1 MRNKTMTEQYRFDM
15 DSESVKM
22 RYALL
27 VGQIELSGL
36 SNTHFDHTLWNHGMG
51 WIIGD
56 TYEYEITCVQN
67 ETLRP
72 HEDCKLWI
80 GTIYDH
86 DDSCISLQYA
96 GEEIEEVFQ
105 QLMKHFLAEIERWI
119 ENGEGIDEHQDDES
133 EENRRRLDA
142 DDAYNDVMY
151 PDTDLFD
158 AYQ

>member
-1 MRNKTMTEQYRFDM
+1 MTEQYRFNK

-27 VGQIELSGL
+27 VGQIELSGI
-36 SNTHFDHTLWNHGMG
+36 SKECFDHTIWKHGIQWN
-51 WIIGD
+51 IGD
-56 TYEYEITCVQN
+56 CYEYELTCVQN

-72 HEDCKLWI
+72 HINCSLWI
-80 GTIYDH
+80 GTIFDR
-86 DDSCISLQYA
+86 DDMCISHHYA

-105 QLMKHFLAEIERWI
+105 QLMKHFLMEIERWL
-119 ENGEGIDEHQDDES
+119 ENGEGIDDDELTDS
-133 EENRRRLDA
+133 DEETEENRRRLDA